1 MYEIKETDK
10 HDARRLRQLSVRLTN
25 EKKKKKKIYN
35 RLWNLSD
42 RSRRRSFSIF
52 NDMRYLGLF
61 SSVRF
66 SPEVCD
72 D

>member
-25 EKKKKKKIYN
+25 EKKKKKIYN

-42 RSRRRSFSIF
+42 RSRRRSFSMF
-52 NDMRYLGLF
+52 NDMCYLCLF

-66 SPEVCD
+66 GPEVCD